1 MKELKEVNFD
11 NDIILNDNL
20 VKGAILPKT
29 VAELDRN
36 VIIQGN
42 SIVEGAVYAHKLEIL
57 KGGVEICGSV
67 YTKLELHVD
76 SAAKGN
82 ITFRKAVASSDSIV
96 SLTNGVRMYFL
107 ADVNAKSV
115 KLSNTF
121 IAGSLFADEAV
132 LENCV
137 ILGGAFAT
145 KKLFLKN
152 CIVGTFNAPSV
163 SVQENTHLLLPSAFS
178 VEELRKVGDA
188 RMYNL
193 SLADLGGIYT
203 GNEQLSESGVIEMDI
218 NSEELKSVLTAD
230 DNQVLMRTYSVVGKV
245 LAADLIDTDKL
256 NNHFLL
262 TATSLGNQLLQTYS
276 LHDDK
281 NNTLIDIVPEKVAD
295 MFFDI
300 ISGKTTVQP
309 LSGNFSI
316 EDIVSKFS

>member
-29 VAELDRN
+29 VSELDRN

-42 SIVEGAVYAHKLEIL
+42 TIIEGAVYAHKLEIL
-57 KGGVEICGSV
+57 QGEVDIRGAV

-76 SAAKGN
+76 SAAKGAV
-82 ITFRKAVASSDSIV
+82 TFRKAVASSDSV
-96 SLTNGVRMYFL
+96 ASLTNGVRMYFL
-107 ADVNAKSV
+107 SDINAKSI
-115 KLSNTF
+115 KLNNAF

-163 SVQENTHLLLPSAFS
+163 AIQGDVHLLLPSAFS
-178 VEELRKVGDA
+178 VEELRTVGEA
-188 RMYNL
+188 RMFNL
-193 SLADLGGIYT
+193 SLADLGSIYT
-203 GNEQLSESGVIEMDI
+203 GNEQLPESGVIEMDI
-218 NSEELKSVLTAD
+218 EKEELKSVLTAD

-276 LHDDK
+276 LHDEK

-309 LSGNFSI
+309 LNGNFSI
-316 EDIVSKFS
+316 DEIVSKFS